1 MILAKKISRKEGESP
16 RKKEIPLRLCS
27 SAPLRE
33 QKKNISQRRRGSK
46 IKTPLRLGA
55 FASLREE
62 KSAAADPQCC
72 GTGSKEGESPR
83 KKEIPLRLSYF
94 ASLREQKKNVSL
106 SAAADPKCC
115 GTGSKENTPF
125 ARRKK
130 NISQRRGAAKEGRNP
145 FAPFLLCVF
154 A

>member
-33 QKKNISQRRRGSK
+33 QKKEYLSK

-55 FASLREE
+55 FASLREQ
-62 KSAAADPQCC
+62 KSAAADPKCC

-94 ASLREQKKNVSL
+94 A
-106 SAAADPKCC
+106 
-115 GTGSKENTPF
+115 
-125 ARRKK
+125 
-130 NISQRRGAAKEGRNP
+130 
-145 FAPFLLCVF
+145 
-154 A
+154 

>member
-1 MILAKKISRKEGESP
+1 MILPVRRGGLDRQQKKYPFARRKKRMSRKEGEPP
-16 RKKEIPLRLCS
+16 RKKEIPLRLCY

-33 QKKNISQRRRGSK
+33 QK
-46 IKTPLRLGA
+46 
-55 FASLREE
+55 
-62 KSAAADPQCC
+62 
-72 GTGSKEGESPR
+72 
-83 KKEIPLRLSYF
+83 
-94 ASLREQKKNVSL
+94 

-130 NISQRRGAAKEGRNP
+130 NISPRRGAAKEGRNP
-145 FAPFLLCVF
+145 FAALLLCAF

>member
-16 RKKEIPLRLCS
+16 RKKEIPLRLS
-27 SAPLRE
+27 Y
-33 QKKNISQRRRGSK
+33 
-46 IKTPLRLGA
+46 

-62 KSAAADPQCC
+62 K
-72 GTGSKEGESPR
+72 
-83 KKEIPLRLSYF
+83 
-94 ASLREQKKNVSL
+94 

-145 FAPFLLCVF
+145 FAPFLLCAF

>member
-1 MILAKKISRKEGESP
+1 MILPVRRGGLDRQQKKYPFARRKKRMSRKEGESP

-33 QKKNISQRRRGSK
+33 
-46 IKTPLRLGA
+46 
-55 FASLREE
+55 E
-62 KSAAADPQCC
+62 K
-72 GTGSKEGESPR
+72 
-83 KKEIPLRLSYF
+83 
-94 ASLREQKKNVSL
+94 

-130 NISQRRGAAKEGRNP
+130 ISRKEGESPRKKEIP
-145 FAPFLLCVF
+145 LRLSYFAPLREEKNQSAIPSSSLSSNQDNSSSSNSPSM

>member
-62 KSAAADPQCC
+62 KSAAADP
-72 GTGSKEGESPR
+72 
-83 KKEIPLRLSYF
+83 
-94 ASLREQKKNVSL
+94 
-106 SAAADPKCC
+106 KCC

-130 NISQRRGAAKEGRNP
+130 NISQRRGVAKEGRNP
-145 FAPFLLCVF
+145 FAPFLLCAF